1 MRIFAGPY
9 GPTTPCPP
17 PGQGSFPLT
26 ILHTNDVHAHL
37 ESILPSG
44 QECTPQA
51 KAEGACLGGVARLA
65 TAIKDRRARDNNV
78 LLLDAGDW
86 FQGSPAYSLFKDKV
100 IRDVTA
106 LLGYQAMAPGNHEF
120 DDGPA
125 VLASFIK
132 GVPFPVV
139 ACNLDASAEPALA
152 GLIAPY
158 AILDVG
164 GRKVGVAGVAN
175 EDTATLSSPGPN
187 VRFTEADAPLRR
199 AVEELSRSGVNIIVV
214 LSHAGFDQ
222 DKALAATIPGLDVI
236 VGGHSHLL
244 LANGA
249 PDAVGP
255 YPLRISGPGGDTVCV
270 VTVGCWGKYLGR
282 LETRFDAQGRLVEA
296 SGEAMPMDAG
306 IADDPAM
313 AAVTAS
319 YEARLGPFL
328 AAGAGTLAT
337 DLPLTRAECRG
348 GECLI
353 GDMAADA
360 MLDAAARY
368 GTRAAFLNGGSI
380 RAGLAA
386 GPVTR
391 RDLLTAF
398 PFGNTL
404 AVCEIMGADL
414 LAALEH
420 GVSQAHDPQASGT
433 GRFPQVA
440 GLRYAFDPSRE
451 AGSRILSAEMRGKD
465 GKYAPVDPATTYAV
479 AVSDYLLRGGDGY
492 AVFKDRT
499 KNVRFDG
506 RTMDEIVAGFL
517 GARSPLAVALDGRI
531 ERKGPER

>member
-1 MRIFAGPY
+1 
-9 GPTTPCPP
+9 
-17 PGQGSFPLT
+17 
-26 ILHTNDVHAHL
+26 
-37 ESILPSG
+37 
-44 QECTPQA
+44 
-51 KAEGACLGGVARLA
+51 
-65 TAIKDRRARDNNV
+65 
-78 LLLDAGDW
+78 
-86 FQGSPAYSLFKDKV
+86 
-100 IRDVTA
+100 VTA

-132 GVPFPVV
+132 GCAVSGGGLQPGR
-139 ACNLDASAEPALA
+139 SAEPALA

-249 PDAVGP
+249 PDRRGALS
-255 YPLRISGPGGDTVCV
+255 LRISGPGGDTVCV

-337 DLPLTRAECRG
+337 RSAPDPGGMPGWGMPDRGHGRRRHAGCGRPLRDPGRVFERRLHPGRTGCRR
-348 GECLI
+348 
-353 GDMAADA
+353 GDPERPSDRVS
-360 MLDAAARY
+360 LRQH
-368 GTRAAFLNGGSI
+368 
-380 RAGLAA
+380 
-386 GPVTR
+386 
-391 RDLLTAF
+391 
-398 PFGNTL
+398 L